1 VRPCRLLSGKLG
13 LSLTVLCC
21 VAAGGWFQAPAPS
34 PPEVPAPTIRVST
47 HLVLVDA
54 VVTDKQGKAVTGLRP
69 EDFVVE
75 ENGKRQK
82 ISTFSTQRD
91 NAPASAP
98 ALPPGIYSNKAAYRL
113 TGAPIVVLLLDAL
126 NTTFK
131 DQAYARQQMLRFVQE
146 QYQPGQRMAV
156 FTLTGPLHVLQ
167 DFTSDPRILYTA
179 LQRYKPQPQEFANAG
194 RATTGEAGPST
205 AGAVITGLDPGAGPV
220 NGVTADSG
228 MGAAAVQAI
237 SVAQAEIQSFAGAQV
252 AYAEDQRAVL
262 TIAAFNSL
270 SRILG
275 GLTGR
280 KSIIWVTGAFP
291 FTLIP
296 EERNMT
302 DAELAESLPSLD
314 TRRVSEHAAGNY
326 AATFRQA
333 HADDIREVSSRL
345 SSAQVSVYPVDARG
359 LSVSTDID
367 AQETMREIAR
377 ETGGRAYVNQNEI
390 RYGVVRAIEDESATY
405 TLGYYPE
412 NKKYDGKYRQIK
424 VKVNRDGVDVL
435 HRRGYYA
442 LDPTSV
448 KGYDPNRET
457 AAALGDAAP
466 ATLVAFS
473 AQIRP
478 PAENSVKGK
487 VGVTFL
493 VDAATFSAEDASGG
507 KHLNL
512 AFFATLYSPDG
523 KMLENASQKVDQTF
537 NAETYQQ
544 ILQHGLMLHM
554 DLDPKPGTDQVR
566 LAVQDNRTGMVGT
579 INARL
584 GQ

>member
-1 VRPCRLLSGKLG
+1 VN
-13 LSLTVLCC
+13 
-21 VAAGGWFQAPAPS
+21 
-34 PPEVPAPTIRVST
+34 T

-98 ALPPGIYSNKAAYRL
+98 ALPPDIYSNKAAYRL

-156 FTLTGPLHVLQ
+156 FTLTGPLQVLQ
-167 DFTSDPRILYTA
+167 DFTRDPRILYTA

-220 NGVTADSG
+220 NGLTADSG

-237 SVAQAEIQSFAGAQV
+237 SVA
-252 AYAEDQRAVL
+252 RARDPEFCRRTGCL
-262 TIAAFNSL
+262 RRRPESCL
-270 SRILG
+270 DDCCLQQSRILG

-314 TRRVSEHAAGNY
+314 TRRVSEHAAG
-326 AATFRQA
+326 AITPP
-333 HADDIREVSSRL
+333 L
-345 SSAQVSVYPVDARG
+345 SGKHTPTISAKSP
-359 LSVSTDID
+359 
-367 AQETMREIAR
+367 
-377 ETGGRAYVNQNEI
+377 RAYPAP
-390 RYGVVRAIEDESATY
+390 RYPFIQLTPVVF
-405 TLGYYPE
+405 PFP
-412 NKKYDGKYRQIK
+412 
-424 VKVNRDGVDVL
+424 
-435 HRRGYYA
+435 
-442 LDPTSV
+442 PTST
-448 KGYDPNRET
+448 PR
-457 AAALGDAAP
+457 
-466 ATLVAFS
+466 
-473 AQIRP
+473 
-478 PAENSVKGK
+478 
-487 VGVTFL
+487 
-493 VDAATFSAEDASGG
+493 
-507 KHLNL
+507 
-512 AFFATLYSPDG
+512 
-523 KMLENASQKVDQTF
+523 
-537 NAETYQQ
+537 
-544 ILQHGLMLHM
+544 
-554 DLDPKPGTDQVR
+554 KPC
-566 LAVQDNRTGMVGT
+566 AK
-579 INARL
+579 
-584 GQ
+584 